1 MSHKYLDDDGLLYLW
16 GKIKNYV
23 TNALSGSGF
32 YTKPSGGIPSSDMT
46 TAVQTSLGK
55 ADTALQ
61 SETDPVFTAS
71 VAHGITSTDISNWN
85 AAEANVVSSV
95 NTTAG
100 TSGINLSLTEGA
112 LDVTIS
118 SGSVTSDNANFV
130 TGGTVY
136 STTNALAPKASPTF
150 TGTPSAPTASEGT
163 NTTQIATTAFVT
175 TAVTTAISGITGISF
190 SIVQTLPSTG
200 EAGVIYLVSNSGS
213 GQNIYDEY
221 IYVNNAFEKIGTTD
235 VDLSGYLQ
243 ISAKI
248 SNGEIDTIVA
258 S

>member
-1 MSHKYLDDDGLLYLW
+1 MSRKYLDDDGLLYLW

-23 TNALSGSGF
+23 TTAVSGF
-32 YTKPSGGIPSSDMT
+32 YTKPGTGIPKTDLASGVQSSLT
-46 TAVQTSLGK
+46 L
-55 ADTALQ
+55 ADSALQ
-61 SETDPVFTAS
+61 SFTETDPVFTAS
-71 VAHGITSTDISNWN
+71 VAHGITATDLINWN
-85 AAEANVVSSV
+85 AAEANVVKSV

-100 TSGINLSLTEGA
+100 TSGVNLSLSGAGA

-118 SGSVTSDNANFV
+118 SGSVANGNTNFV
-130 TGGTVY
+130 TGGAVH
-136 STTNALAPKASPTF
+136 
-150 TGTPSAPTASEGT
+150 TAISD
-163 NTTQIATTAFVT
+163 
-175 TAVTTAISGITGISF
+175 AISGITSIRF
-190 SIVQTLPSTG
+190 SIVETLPVTG
-200 EAGVIYLVSNSGS
+200 EAGVIYLISNSGT